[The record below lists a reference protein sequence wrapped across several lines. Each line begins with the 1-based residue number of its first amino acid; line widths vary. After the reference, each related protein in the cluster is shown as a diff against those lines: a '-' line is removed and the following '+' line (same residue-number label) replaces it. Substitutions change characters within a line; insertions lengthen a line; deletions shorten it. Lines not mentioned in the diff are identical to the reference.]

1 MKRKLTVLICC
12 FTVLTSSLPVYAAEK
27 PQDAVVVQADIND
40 QVSTQSEYAMG
51 YYKVVG
57 TGVRFRSSPGLS
69 GSIIA
74 TLTNGEYLFYERAA
88 GPTVE
93 ADGYTWLRCE
103 RYDTGQIG
111 YVAVNYI
118 TGPVTPPP
126 GAPNRIVNWD
136 K

>member
-1 MKRKLTVLICC
+1 M
-12 FTVLTSSLPVYAAEK
+12 TSSLPVYVAEK

-88 GPTVE
+88 GPIVE

-126 GAPNRIVNWD
+126 GAPNRIVNRD